1 MSYSIEL
8 TLDAEN
14 DIEKLKKSGDKKVLL
29 KIDKL
34 LNELREHP
42 TSGTGKPEQLKYY
55 ETPTWSRRITDKHR
69 LIYRIQEDKIV
80 VLIFSFWGI
89 MVTNSY

>member
-1 MSYSIEL
+1 MNYSIVL

-14 DIEKLKKSGDKKVLL
+14 DIKKLKKSGDKKLL
-29 KIDKL
+29 IKIDKL

-55 ETPTWSRRITDKHR
+55 EVQTWSRRITDKHR
-69 LIYRIQEDKIV
+69 LVYRIQEDKII
-80 VLIFSFWGI
+80 VLVLSFWGH
-89 MVTNSY
+89 YDDK

>member
-8 TLDAEN
+8 TDEAIS
-14 DIEKLKKSGDKKVLL
+14 DIEKLKKTGDKKVLI

-42 TSGTGKPEQLKYY
+42 TTGTGKPEKLKYY

-69 LIYRIQEDKIV
+69 LIYRIEDKKIV
-80 VLIFSFWGI
+80 VIVLSFWGHY
-89 MVTNSY
+89 NDK